1 MRTLEAIFMKAFSI
15 SLCAALVLTGA
26 ICVPAFG
33 GEKGRGRD
41 AASAPDVEFAREGAR
56 RGIRPSGLT
65 PGFPKDAGCPEIA
78 SGYASPTR
86 YDGSARPATR
96 FGGVHGGMDIT
107 LDEGTPLLAI
117 ASGKV
122 IALGV
127 GGQAEGIY
135 VWLQHAPRDSGLPF
149 WVYSK
154 YQHLV
159 ALPGLKPGDI
169 LKAGDK
175 LGLAG
180 RTGTVGGHYGA
191 SGYSHLHLTT
201 FAGSSDRYQQDGSRI
216 VAEGARMIDPLTMFI
231 SGLGGI
237 DDIEVLS
244 DSQRNVAISHVGAD
258 GTIRPAGSRV
268 VWPVACR

>member
-1 MRTLEAIFMKAFSI
+1 LRTLEAISMKAFSI

-107 LDEGTPLLAI
+107 LDEGTPCWR
-117 ASGKV
+117 S
-122 IALGV
+122 
-127 GGQAEGIY
+127 
-135 VWLQHAPRDSGLPF
+135 PR
-149 WVYSK
+149 
-154 YQHLV
+154 
-159 ALPGLKPGDI
+159 
-169 LKAGDK
+169 
-175 LGLAG
+175 
-180 RTGTVGGHYGA
+180 
-191 SGYSHLHLTT
+191 
-201 FAGSSDRYQQDGSRI
+201 
-216 VAEGARMIDPLTMFI
+216 AR
-231 SGLGGI
+231 
-237 DDIEVLS
+237 
-244 DSQRNVAISHVGAD
+244 
-258 GTIRPAGSRV
+258 
-268 VWPVACR
+268 